1 MAQDV
6 LTDEALNTTYLIG
19 GILAVVVV
27 FAIAFFIIKKIGKD
41 PKNVLPINL
50 AGRIRIPLLIFLLS
64 LFLKVCLFQDVFSNA
79 ELIDLVKHAS
89 TIGII
94 ISFTW
99 FLIVFLKVFKERL
112 LKKYD
117 FNTDNNLKARKVY
130 TQFTI
135 LENIVIFILIIL
147 AIGISLMSFES
158 IREVGLS
165 LLTSAGIAGI
175 IVGLAAQ
182 KAIGT
187 LLAGIQIA
195 ITQPIR
201 LQDAV
206 IVEGEWGWIEEIT
219 LTYVVVKV
227 WDKRRLV
234 VPSTYFIE
242 NTFQNWTRKSADIMG
257 TVFLYT
263 DYNVSFDAIRA
274 ELTRLL
280 EGSPLWDKQVNVL
293 QVTDATEK
301 SVQIRILVSAKD
313 SPTAWDLRVYIREK
327 LIDFIHQNYPQSLP
341 RTRVELPQQDQNPSE
356 SVSPKTEDP
365 SAEKE

>member
-1 MAQDV
+1 MTSDS
-6 LTDEALNTTYLIG
+6 LLFRY
-19 GILAVVVV
+19 ILAGVITLLIS
-27 FAIAFFIIKKIGKD
+27 FFIAFYILKKIGKD
-41 PKNVLPINL
+41 PKNILPGNF
-50 AGRIRIPLLIFLLS
+50 AQRVWIPLLIFLAALI
-64 LFLKVCLFQDVFSNA
+64 LKVALLSKIFIYEYTYNILQPISTLG
-79 ELIDLVKHAS
+79 LILSA
-89 TIGII
+89 TWLII
-94 ISFTW
+94 IT
-99 FLIVFLKVFKERL
+99 LKILKNRM

-117 FNTDNNLKARKVY
+117 VNTSDNLKARKIY
-130 TQFTI
+130 TQFNI
-135 LENIVIFILIIL
+135 LENIIIFIIIIL
-147 AIGISLMSFES
+147 AIGIALMSFES
-158 IREVGLS
+158 IRSVGVS
-165 LLTSAGIAGI
+165 VLTSAGIAGI
-175 IVGLAAQ
+175 IIGFSAQ

-187 LLAGIQIA
+187 LLVGIQIA
-195 ITQPIR
+195 FTQPIR

>member
-1 MAQDV
+1 MTQNI
-6 LTDEALNTTYLIG
+6 LNDEALNTSYLIV

-27 FAIAFFIIKKIGKD
+27 FVIAFFIIKKIGKD
-41 PKNVLPINL
+41 PKNILPVNL

-64 LFLKVCLFQDVFSNA
+64 LFLKLCLLEDVFSNK
-79 ELIDLVKHAS
+79 ELIRLIKHSS

-117 FNTDNNLKARKVY
+117 VNTDDNLKARKVY

-147 AIGISLMSFES
+147 AIGISLMSFDS
-158 IREVGLS
+158 IRQVGLS

-175 IVGLAAQ
+175 ILGLAAQ

-219 LTYVVVKV
+219 
-227 WDKRRLV
+227 
-234 VPSTYFIE
+234 
-242 NTFQNWTRKSADIMG
+242 
-257 TVFLYT
+257 
-263 DYNVSFDAIRA
+263 
-274 ELTRLL
+274 
-280 EGSPLWDKQVNVL
+280 
-293 QVTDATEK
+293 
-301 SVQIRILVSAKD
+301 
-313 SPTAWDLRVYIREK
+313 
-327 LIDFIHQNYPQSLP
+327 
-341 RTRVELPQQDQNPSE
+341 
-356 SVSPKTEDP
+356 
-365 SAEKE
+365 